1 MIDLALRAEL
11 TLWAMQG
18 RRPRLWWRD
27 DDAVGDEPQLRR
39 LLDLARSADVP
50 VALAVIPQG
59 MEPSLA
65 PLLERARGVSVLQ
78 HGSDHLNDGSPDRPT
93 QFAPDRSVQ
102 EVAAVIRAGAERLA
116 DLPGRLPIYVPPWNR
131 LEDNVLQALPLAGV
145 DGLSAFGDYASEG
158 AGLMRCDSH
167 VDVLR
172 WRVAP
177 RFGGAW
183 RCFGRLRRALA
194 RRRRSGRW
202 DEPVG
207 LLTHHRVHDE
217 ATWAFL
223 EHLLRSQVLRRR
235 VRWCSAQAV
244 FFAPS

>member
-1 MIDLALRAEL
+1 MIDLGLRAEL

-27 DDAVGDEPQLRR
+27 DDAVRDEPQLRR
-39 LLDLARSADVP
+39 LLDLAGSADVP
-50 VALAVIPQG
+50 VALAVIPQRV
-59 MEPSLA
+59 EPSLRR
-65 PLLERARGVSVLQ
+65 LLESAQGVSVLQ

-93 QFAPDRSVQ
+93 QFAPDRPVQ

-116 DLPGRLPIYVPPWNR
+116 VLPGRLPIYVPPWNR
-131 LEDNVLQALPLAGV
+131 FEGNVLQALPLAGV
-145 DGLSAFGDYASEG
+145 DGVSAFGGYAGQE

-167 VDVLR
+167 VDLLR
-172 WRVAP
+172 WRIAP

-183 RCFGRLRRALA
+183 RCLGRLRRALA

-202 DEPVG
+202 DDPVG
-207 LLTHHRVHDE
+207 LLTHHQVHDE

-223 EHLLRSQVLRRR
+223 EHLLRSQAVRPR
-235 VRWCSAQAV
+235 VQWCSAEAL